1 MELTDAERGHVEAWT
16 AALSAEARR
25 RIDLE
30 ALLRF
35 LGRFE
40 PHRRAEALESVQSFL
55 AELNSVATGADIA
68 LVVGFA
74 PAADLTE
81 EQREFLKVFRHA
93 EHGSP

>member
-1 MELTDAERGHVEAWT
+1 MELTDVERGRVEHWI

-25 RIDLE
+25 RVDPE

-35 LGRFE
+35 LAHFE
-40 PHRRAEALESVQSFL
+40 PHRRPEALESVQSFL
-55 AELNSVATGADIA
+55 AQLNSVATGADNA

-93 EHGSP
+93 EH